1 MITAGSRMLA
11 GSIAALAIAA
21 PACSVKKYTLGAV
34 ADALSSSAS
43 SSMAS
48 DDDPEL
54 IRSAA
59 PFSLKLIEMM
69 LQQNPRHP
77 GLLLAAASGFTE
89 YSYAFVQME
98 ADQVDDGRV
107 AAAMRQRAAKL
118 YLRARD
124 YGMQGLELKR
134 PGFAQE
140 LKADPKR
147 AVQKLNSSEVP
158 FMYWTGAA
166 WAAAL
171 ASSRDMFMLPQI
183 PQFEALILRA
193 LELDEAWDAGRL
205 HTFMITYEMASPTR
219 TGDKAGRARRHF
231 DRAVELSH
239 GRQAAPYVAYAEN
252 VLTVL
257 KDRAG
262 FEAALKRAL
271 AIDVNAEPGARLQN
285 IIFQRR
291 AKWLLDREKILFAAD
306 DNKRR

>member
-1 MITAGSRMLA
+1 MINIGTRTIAGSV
-11 GSIAALAIAA
+11 AALALAA
-21 PACSVKKYTLGAV
+21 PACSVKKYTLRTV
-34 ADALSSSAS
+34 ADALSTSAS
-43 SSMAS
+43 SSMAA
-48 DDDPEL
+48 DNDPEL

-59 PFSLKLIEMM
+59 PFSLKLVEMM

-89 YSYAFVQME
+89 YSYAFVQLA
-98 ADQVDDGRV
+98 ADEVEDKAA

-140 LKADPKR
+140 LKANPKA
-147 AVQKLNSSEVP
+147 AVQQLKTSDVP
-158 FMYWTGAA
+158 FMYWTGAS
-166 WAAAL
+166 WAGAL
-171 ASSRDMFMLPQI
+171 AASRDMFMLPQI

-193 LELDEAWDAGRL
+193 LELDETWDSGRI

-219 TGDKAGRARRHF
+219 TGDKAARAKQHF
-231 DRAVELSH
+231 ERAVELSH
-239 GRQAAPYVAYAEN
+239 GRQAGPYVAYAEN

-262 FEAALKRAL
+262 FEGTLKKAL
-271 AIDVNAEPGARLQN
+271 AIDVNAEPGVRLQN

-291 AKWLLDREKILFAAD
+291 ARWLLGRTSELFKAAD
-306 DNKRR
+306 EHR